1 MASELSLNHLKI
13 HKSADGSL
21 YAHMAYSIADGD
33 LRKNGELLVQ
43 PLDGSKTVDQIIL
56 ELETE
61 RKTAEDV
68 PGR

>member
-1 MASELSLNHLKI
+1 MARELSLNHLKI
-13 HKSADGSL
+13 HKNADGTL
-21 YAHMAYSIADGD
+21 HARMNYSVADGD
-33 LRKNGELLVQ
+33 LRKAGELLIES
-43 PLDGSKTVDQIIL
+43 LDGSKTVDQIIL

>member
-1 MASELSLNHLKI
+1 
-13 HKSADGSL
+13 
-21 YAHMAYSIADGD
+21 MAYSVADGD
-33 LRKNGELLVQ
+33 LRKAGELLIES
-43 PLDGSKTVDQIIL
+43 LDGSKTVDQIIL

>member
-1 MASELSLNHLKI
+1 MARELSLNHLKI